1 MSIFLRWFLANLA
14 GMTIGLGT
22 HPFLAHGFTG
32 RHGDSMT
39 AVQWIAHIVSFGL
52 ASAIIFSCQRKS
64 APELFQPG
72 AAPVLRASALAT
84 VAFLGVWSV
93 AGIPFDIL
101 ASFLTFGLSLG
112 LALRN
117 RSREAMLALTA
128 ATAVAGVVT
137 VGSGLPIA
145 GRLTGAFGG
154 GLAGDATLWTYIGVV
169 GGVSSG
175 LLGWF
180 ALRRLVAK
188 NAVTKVGEAA
198 AERML

>member
-1 MSIFLRWFLANLA
+1 MNILGRWFLANVA

-32 RHGDSMT
+32 LHANTMT
-39 AVQWIAHIVSFGL
+39 PVQWIAHIVSFGL
-52 ASAIIFSCQRKS
+52 ASAIIFLCQRKS

-72 AAPVLRASALAT
+72 VAPVLRASALAT
-84 VAFLGVWSV
+84 LAFLGVWSL

-101 ASFLTFGLSLG
+101 AAFLTFGLSLG

-117 RSREAMLALTA
+117 RTKQTVLALA
-128 ATAVAGVVT
+128 ATSAGAGIVT

-145 GRLTGAFGG
+145 GKLVAAFGG
-154 GLAGDATLWTYIGVV
+154 GLAGDATLWSYIGVV

-175 LLGWF
+175 LLGSF
-180 ALRRLVAK
+180 NLRPMIANDSEAK
-188 NAVTKVGEAA
+188 VEEAA
-198 AERML
+198 G

>member
-1 MSIFLRWFLANLA
+1 MSIFGRWFLANLA

-32 RHGDSMT
+32 RHGDTMT
-39 AVQWIAHIVSFGL
+39 PVQWIAHIASFGL

-72 AAPVLRASALAT
+72 AAPVFRASALAT
-84 VAFLGVWSV
+84 LAFLGVWSL

-117 RSREAMLALTA
+117 RTKEAVLALAA
-128 ATAVAGVVT
+128 ATAVAGIVT
-137 VGSGLPIA
+137 VGSGLTIA
-145 GRLTGAFGG
+145 GKLTGAFGG
-154 GLAGDATLWTYIGVV
+154 GLAGDATLWTYIGVM
-169 GGVSSG
+169 GGMSSG

-180 ALRRLVAK
+180 ALRRMVA
-188 NAVTKVGEAA
+188 NDSVTKVKEAA
-198 AERML
+198 G

>member
-1 MSIFLRWFLANLA
+1 MNIFGRWFLANVA

-32 RHGDSMT
+32 LHDKTMT
-39 AVQWIAHIVSFGL
+39 PAQWIAHILSFSL
-52 ASAIIFSCQRKS
+52 ASAIIFLCQRGS
-64 APELFQPG
+64 APALFQTG
-72 AAPVLRASALAT
+72 AAPVFRASVLAT
-84 VAFLGVWSV
+84 LAFLGVWSL

-117 RSREAMLALTA
+117 RTKEAVLALAASTA
-128 ATAVAGVVT
+128 GAGIVT

-145 GRLTGAFGG
+145 GKLTGAFGG

-175 LLGWF
+175 VLGWF
-180 ALRRLVAK
+180 ALRRLIAKDSVATVK
-188 NAVTKVGEAA
+188 EVAG
-198 AERML
+198 

>member
-1 MSIFLRWFLANLA
+1 MNIFGRWFLANVA

-22 HPFLAHGFTG
+22 HPFLAQGSTG
-32 RHGDSMT
+32 RHGDTMT
-39 AVQWIAHIVSFGL
+39 PAQWIAHIVSFGL
-52 ASAIIFSCQRKS
+52 ASAIIFFCQRKS

-72 AAPVLRASALAT
+72 VAPVVRAGALAT
-84 VAFLGVWSV
+84 LAFLGVWSL

-117 RSREAMLALTA
+117 RTKEAVLALTA
-128 ATAVAGVVT
+128 TTAGAGIVT

-145 GRLTGAFGG
+145 GKLMAAFGG
-154 GLAGDATLWTYIGVV
+154 GLAGDATLWTYIGVM

-175 LLGWF
+175 LLGSF
-180 ALRRLVAK
+180 ALRRIVANDSVAK
-188 NAVTKVGEAA
+188 VKETAS
-198 AERML
+198 

>member
-1 MSIFLRWFLANLA
+1 MNIFGRWFLANVA

-32 RHGDSMT
+32 RHGDTMT
-39 AVQWIAHIVSFGL
+39 PAQWIAHIVSFGL
-52 ASAIIFSCQRKS
+52 ASAIIFFFQRKS

-72 AAPVLRASALAT
+72 VAPIFRASALAT
-84 VAFLGVWSV
+84 LAFLGVWSL

-117 RSREAMLALTA
+117 RTKEAVLALA
-128 ATAVAGVVT
+128 ATTAGAGIVT

-145 GRLTGAFGG
+145 GKLMAAFGG
-154 GLAGDATLWTYIGVV
+154 GLAGDATLWTYIGVM

-175 LLGWF
+175 LLGSF
-180 ALRRLVAK
+180 ALRRMVA
-188 NAVTKVGEAA
+188 NDSAAKVKEAA
-198 AERML
+198 G